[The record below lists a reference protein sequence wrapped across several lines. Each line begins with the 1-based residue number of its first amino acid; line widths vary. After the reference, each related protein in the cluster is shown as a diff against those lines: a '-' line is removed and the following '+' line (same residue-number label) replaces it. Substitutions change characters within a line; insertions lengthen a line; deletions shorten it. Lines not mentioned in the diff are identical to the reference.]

1 MSGIIGLPNIVGT
14 GKIGP
19 AAGTIIQVVSNMPTS
34 AQVTV
39 TATSYNTSDVCGD
52 LQITPKMASSNI
64 LLIASM
70 TAQVNSTGAYIYL
83 DFYKNASDVTE
94 TANLSG
100 RTSGIAVNDDT
111 HWANVPVMFLDTCPE
126 NSFSEKTYKVS
137 GKVNSSGGT
146 GYLGWTTDTSF
157 QEHITAYEIAT

>member
-1 MSGIIGLPNIVGT
+1 MSGIVGLPNNLGI

-19 AAGTIIQVVSNMPTS
+19 ISGTIIQVVSAPHTN
-34 AQVTV
+34 AQTTV
-39 TATSYNTSDVCGD
+39 TSTSFNTSDVCGD

-64 LLIASM
+64 LIMASI
-70 TAQVNSTGAYIYL
+70 TAYTNNTGAYMYL
-83 DFYKNASDVTE
+83 DIYKNASDVTE
-94 TANLSG
+94 TSNLSG

-111 HWANVPVMFLDTCPE
+111 HWVNVPVIFLDTCAE

-137 GKVNSSGGT
+137 GRLNSGGGT

-157 QEHITAYEIAT
+157 QEHITAWEIAT